1 MKKRKAINIKIFSSA
16 IITIF
21 SLSEGISL
29 SNNQNSKLDTSEA
42 VANYMKYNNFI
53 NLEVPMNL
61 KEISNK
67 ENNLAITDL
76 NETSDIKREVLNDFY
91 ECDSIEK
98 IYKRQSE
105 LENLDLT
112 DEDKIYENCK
122 LSAPLQHFIYEQ
134 SIINEIPFDFLMSII
149 YVETRGNFNSSGQVA
164 CNGEGNYDLGL
175 TQQNTVSSLPNFQA
189 NYNLSYDDCYN
200 LLKDN
205 DYANVCSAFLGI
217 KEIKKQYPEFNEYEY
232 AGCYNGWLNWRN
244 YSTSCEYVSMFDDAY
259 NNVFTKHHSIEK
271 KKTESN
277 TNKK

>member
-1 MKKRKAINIKIFSSA
+1 MKYRKAINIKIFSGTV
-16 IITIF
+16 ITVLA
-21 SLSEGISL
+21 LSDGISF
-29 SNNQNSKLDTSEA
+29 NNNFNYKQDTSNETT
-42 VANYMKYNNFI
+42 NCLTYK
-53 NLEVPMNL
+53 EPMNL
-61 KEISNK
+61 QNTTYSTEKIEFANNKSIEDSEKTEKEK
-67 ENNLAITDL
+67 
-76 NETSDIKREVLNDFY
+76 VLNNFY

-112 DEDKIYENCK
+112 DEDKIYKNCK

-134 SIINEIPFDFLMSII
+134 SIINEVPFDFLMSII

-164 CNGEGNYDLGL
+164 CNGEENYDLGL
-175 TQQNTVSSLPNFQA
+175 TQQNTVSSLPNFQV
-189 NYNLSYDDCYN
+189 NYNLCYDDCYN

-259 NNVFTKHHSIEK
+259 NNVFTEHHSIEK
-271 KKTESN
+271 QKTKSSN
-277 TNKK
+277 NEK

>member
-1 MKKRKAINIKIFSSA
+1 MKYRKAINIKIFSGTV
-16 IITIF
+16 ITVLA
-21 SLSEGISL
+21 LSDGISF
-29 SNNQNSKLDTSEA
+29 N
-42 VANYMKYNNFI
+42 NNF
-53 NLEVPMNL
+53 NYKQETSNETTNRLTYKEPMNL
-61 KEISNK
+61 QNTTYSTEKIEFANNKSIEESEKIEKEK
-67 ENNLAITDL
+67 
-76 NETSDIKREVLNDFY
+76 VLNNFY

-105 LENLDLT
+105 LENLNLT
-112 DEDKIYENCK
+112 DEDKIYKNCK

-134 SIINEIPFDFLMSII
+134 SIINEVPFDFLMSII

-164 CNGEGNYDLGL
+164 CNGEENYDLGL
-175 TQQNTVSSLPNFQA
+175 TQQNTVSSLPNFQV
-189 NYNLSYDDCYN
+189 NYNLCYDDCYN

-259 NNVFTKHHSIEK
+259 NNVFTEHHSIEK
-271 KKTESN
+271 QKTKSSN
-277 TNKK
+277 NEK